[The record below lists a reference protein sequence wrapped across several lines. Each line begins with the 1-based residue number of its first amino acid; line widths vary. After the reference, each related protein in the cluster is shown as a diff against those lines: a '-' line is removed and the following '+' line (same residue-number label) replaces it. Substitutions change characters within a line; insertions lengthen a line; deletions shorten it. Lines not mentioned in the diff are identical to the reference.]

1 MNAADRDA
9 RVDAEV
15 VTPLREVTASLDEL
29 HRARLASA
37 IEAALDRDAHD
48 GATARAT
55 ERTGVWLGRA
65 GVAAAVAA
73 VVVAFLVRGPRPPRR
88 TSERAVASATST
100 PSKGAPAL
108 LVPYHRAGDGASP
121 SMLTPSTSVLAL
133 PGERVRAT
141 IGARVRLTLVGAG
154 RVSVLPVARVDDVEL
169 ALESGRLLVDY
180 DGRAG
185 GTLRV
190 RSGGSV
196 TTVVGTLFA
205 VDATGSGS
213 RVAVAR
219 GHVRTQDAA
228 GHIWQIA
235 AGDSW
240 SSADERLGPIAGDL
254 AAALAEHASSWSAEA
269 TDVKARHTDVR
280 STVARS
286 ARPAT
291 PAQPAVDLE
300 GLYAH
305 AEAAMRARSLAD
317 ARRTLETIATSD
329 PGGALGQAA
338 LLDLARLSLAEGDR
352 EAARRTLARLPS
364 ALSDPALA
372 ETAEHLR
379 CRADNATEY
388 DDGDPCGAAPRK

>member
-9 RVDAEV
+9 RMDADV
-15 VTPLREVTASLDEL
+15 VTPLREATASLDEL

-37 IEAALDRDAHD
+37 IEAALDRDAHAA
-48 GATARAT
+48 ATA
-55 ERTGVWLGRA
+55 RTGVWLRRA

-73 VVVAFLVRGPRPPRR
+73 VAVAFFVRGPRPPRP
-88 TSERAVASATST
+88 TPAHPNAIATSA
-100 PSKGAPAL
+100 PAASAPAL
-108 LVPYHRAGDGASP
+108 LVPYHHSGDGTS
-121 SMLTPSTSVLAL
+121 TPSTSLLAR

-154 RVSVLPVARVDDVEL
+154 RVSVFPVAHANDVEL
-169 ALESGRLLVDY
+169 ALDSGRLLVDY

-190 RSGGSV
+190 RSGGAV

-205 VDATGSGS
+205 VEAIGSGS

-219 GHVRTQDAA
+219 GHVRTQDAS
-228 GHIWQIA
+228 GHIWQLA

-240 SSADERLGPIAGDL
+240 SSTDDRLGPIAADL
-254 AAALAEHASSWSAEA
+254 AAALAEHASSWTAD
-269 TDVKARHTDVR
+269 TTGVKARHADVR
-280 STVARS
+280 SIAARS
-286 ARPAT
+286 APIAPA
-291 PAQPAVDLE
+291 AQPTVDLE
-300 GLYAH
+300 ALYAH

-317 ARRTLETIATSD
+317 ARQTLETIATSD
-329 PGGALGQAA
+329 SGGPLGEAA
-338 LLDLARLSLAEGDR
+338 LLDLARLSLAEDDR

-364 ALSDPALA
+364 ALSDTALA

-379 CRADNATEY
+379 CRADSSTCGSEKRQDARNAKS
-388 DDGDPCGAAPRK
+388 DP